1 MKFRQIIF
9 AVPAKKLT
17 ILSAAWLV
25 CFLACFNFSLAQ
37 SPEKPRLALIEFSGE
52 LRHEISAFPPEAA
65 NTFRVTDPDLVRTA
79 VSGSGWNGSLNLTR
93 DEARWLGLTIGCDFY
108 LTGAARLFQRIIT
121 DNQFYVEAI
130 AGIFVVETRTGKL
143 QHFAFIRL
151 RADDEATARRQ
162 LRQQFQQHWQ
172 TISPL
177 LIEIAQKN
185 GESAQPP
192 DTSSLE
198 IIDGESPATNI
209 SQPVFF
215 QRLKPDYTEQ
225 AAALSVTATVD
236 LQVVF
241 QADGQAGEI
250 EVTRWAGFGLE
261 EAAVATVRQLRF
273 KPAERDG
280 KSLSFRALVRY
291 NFRRP
296 PDAAQKRHDAEQ
308 LKRSLR
314 RPPLQVKPQTP

>member
-1 MKFRQIIF
+1 MIF

-17 ILSAAWLV
+17 LLPAALLV
-25 CFLACFNFSLAQ
+25 CMAGDLCPSFAQ
-37 SPEKPRLALIEFSGE
+37 SPEKPRLALVEFSGE
-52 LRHEISAFPPEAA
+52 LRHEISALPPEAA
-65 NTFRVTDPDLVRTA
+65 KMFTVTDPDLVRTA
-79 VSGSGWNGSLNLTR
+79 VSGSGWNGSLNLTQ

-108 LTGAARLFQRIIT
+108 LTGTARLFRRIIT
-121 DNQFYVEAI
+121 DNQFYFEAI
-130 AGIFVVETRTGKL
+130 AGVFVVETRTGKL
-143 QHFAFIRL
+143 QHFAFIRT

-162 LRQQFQQHWQ
+162 FRQQFQQHWQ

-177 LIEIAQKN
+177 LTEIARKK
-185 GESAQPP
+185 GERIQPP
-192 DTSSLE
+192 GTASLE
-198 IIDGESPATNI
+198 MIDGDAQATNV

-225 AAALSVTATVD
+225 AAALSVAATVD

-241 QADGQAGEI
+241 QADGKAGEI
-250 EVTRWAGFGLE
+250 EVVRWAGFGLE
-261 EAAVATVRQLRF
+261 EAAMATVRQLRF

-291 NFRRP
+291 NFWQP
-296 PDAAQKRHDAEQ
+296 PDAAQKQSDAEQ

-314 RPPLQVKPQTP
+314 LPPLQVKPQIPR